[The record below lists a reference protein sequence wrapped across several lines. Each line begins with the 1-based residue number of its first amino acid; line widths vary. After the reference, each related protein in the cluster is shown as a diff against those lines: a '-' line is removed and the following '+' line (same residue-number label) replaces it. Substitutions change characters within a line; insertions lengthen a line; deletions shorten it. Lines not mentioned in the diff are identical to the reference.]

1 MTNNKIDNKMDKYL
15 VEAIAF
21 IPSYGDYDYESRI
34 VEAESE
40 SEAIKKF
47 PFKYYKSIN
56 AKKIGEK

>member
-1 MTNNKIDNKMDKYL
+1 MDKYL